1 MNKRPA
7 VAALALSGVLLMVP
21 GTAFA
26 QSSLMIPTD
35 GGGDVPVSSIMES
48 ETPSAHGED
57 GNTAED
63 SATTSESSA
72 ETTTPA
78 TGDEEGDD
86 APDGEDSGDG
96 SKLTVDFVESQLED
110 RGDHRFFDTTCGL
123 GEFIDSYKE
132 IFESSPEECQ
142 PDGSVLRG
150 GKVVKVAVS
159 PNEQDEQGKQD
170 AEPTEDNK
178 PAEKN
183 GKDKKPADGDTAPT
197 PEERED
203 SAHNNKGSD
212 EERPSRDNKQDE
224 VKSSEK
230 PAPSSETPRQTS
242 EAPTSIRTPE
252 ETPAQDDEQND
263 NKQNESEGN
272 DREVTDKE
280 LKKQVKKVSKEA
292 NDLLNRLNSVS
303 NIFEVNE
310 EDAVKYVDLL
320 TLLSSLDEPDNPEL
334 ASLVKNDN
342 GVVYKYLADNTDSV
356 HDKKS
361 TVDLVSESEGLVD
374 WLASIDDKYAED
386 GDGLVGLIGELND
399 SVQGGK

>member
-48 ETPSAHGED
+48 EAPSAHGED
-57 GNTAED
+57 NNTTED
-63 SATTSESSA
+63 SATTSENSA
-72 ETTTPA
+72 EITTP
-78 TGDEEGDD
+78 TTDNEEGSE
-86 APDGEDSGDG
+86 ASDGEDSGDG
-96 SKLTVDFVESQLED
+96 NKLTVDFVESQLED

-132 IFESSPEECQ
+132 IFDSSPEECQ
-142 PDGSVLRG
+142 PDGSVLRD

-159 PNEQDEQGKQD
+159 PNEQEAQGKQD

-178 PAEKN
+178 PAEDN
-183 GKDKKPADGDTAPT
+183 EKDKKPADGNTAPT
-197 PEERED
+197 PEKRED
-203 SAHNNKGSD
+203 SAHNNKVED
-212 EERPSRDNKQDE
+212 IKRPSRDDKQDE
-224 VKSSEK
+224 VKGSEE
-230 PAPSSETPRQTS
+230 PAPSSKAPRQTS

-252 ETPAQDDEQND
+252 DTPAQDNERDD
-263 NKQNESEGN
+263 NKQNESEDN
-272 DREVTDKE
+272 DGEVTDKE
-280 LKKQVKKVSKEA
+280 LKKQVKEVSKEA
-292 NDLLNRLNSVS
+292 NDLLDRLNSVS

-310 EDAVKYVDLL
+310 EGAVKYIDLL

-334 ASLVKNDN
+334 ASLVKNEN
-342 GVVYKYLADNTDSV
+342 GVVHKYLAENADSV
-356 HDKKS
+356 HGKKS

-386 GDGLVGLIGELND
+386 GEDLVGLIGELND

>member
-35 GGGDVPVSSIMES
+35 GGEDVPVSSIMES
-48 ETPSAHGED
+48 EAPSAHGED
-57 GNTAED
+57 SNTAED

-72 ETTTPA
+72 EITTP
-78 TGDEEGDD
+78 TTDNKEGDD
-86 APDGEDSGDG
+86 ASDGEDSGDG

-132 IFESSPEECQ
+132 IFDSSPEECQ
-142 PDGSVLRG
+142 PDGSVLRD

-159 PNEQDEQGKQD
+159 PNEQETQGKQD
-170 AEPTEDNK
+170 AEPTEGNK
-178 PAEKN
+178 PADGNE
-183 GKDKKPADGDTAPT
+183 KDKKPAGENTAPT
-197 PEERED
+197 PEKRED
-203 SAHNNKGSD
+203 SAHNNKGND
-212 EERPSRDNKQDE
+212 AERPSRDNKRDE
-224 VKSSEK
+224 VKDSEK

-342 GVVYKYLADNTDSV
+342 GVVYKYLADNADSV

-374 WLASIDDKYAED
+374 WLTSIDDKYAED
-386 GDGLVGLIGELND
+386 GDNLVGLIGELND